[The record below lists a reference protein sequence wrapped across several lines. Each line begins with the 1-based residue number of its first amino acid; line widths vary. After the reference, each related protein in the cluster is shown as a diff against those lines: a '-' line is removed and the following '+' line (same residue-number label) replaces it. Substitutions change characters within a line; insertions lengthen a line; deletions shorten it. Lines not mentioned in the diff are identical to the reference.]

1 MKGVNRMIIKKICSR
16 SGKGGTSSTGTKG
29 GGTSSTGTKGG
40 GKGSTGTKGG
50 GK

>member
-1 MKGVNRMIIKKICSR
+1 MKGVNRMIIKKIYRR

-40 GKGSTGTKGG
+40 GKGSKGMKGG